1 MEQRPEV
8 LHADAVPHWDDEADV
23 IVVGMGIAGAC
34 AALEARRAGAE
45 VLVIER
51 ASGGGGASA
60 LSSGIF
66 YLGGGTAVQQA
77 AGYEDTPRAM
87 YDFLMA
93 NGVSPD
99 AGIVQAFC
107 DGCVAHFDWLE
118 AQGVPFE
125 RSYFPGKAVFLT
137 TTTCLMSTGNEKVWP
152 YREVA
157 QPAPRGHKVA
167 REGEN
172 AGSLAMEALL
182 ARCAEAGLQSRFDSQ
197 VNGLVIDAA
206 GRVVG
211 VRYRRSG
218 ETRHARARRGV
229 ILSTGGYNMNKDML
243 AEHMPHML
251 GNSEPLGVPY
261 NDGSGILLGES
272 AGAATQSMS
281 GVIATASFYPPSQ
294 LIKGI
299 LVNTRGERFVAEDSY
314 HGRTAAFIIEQPG
327 RKAYLILDADIFAY
341 PELTDFSHHSLVDGW
356 ETVAEMEAG
365 LQLPPGSLQ
374 HTLAEY
380 NRHAAKGE
388 DPQLHKHPEWIKPLD
403 SGPYA
408 AFDVSFNKSVY
419 LYITL
424 GGLKT
429 NARTEVI
436 GVDGTVIPGLYAAG
450 ACASSVSRDGK
461 DYASGLSLGPGSFF
475 GRVAGRLA
483 AASL

>member
-1 MEQRPEV
+1 MSQPPEIIR
-8 LHADAVPHWDDEADV
+8 ASSIERWSDTADV
-23 IVVGMGIAGAC
+23 IIVGMGIAGAC
-34 AALEARRAGAE
+34 AALEARRAGAD

-51 ASGGGGASA
+51 AGDGGGASA

-66 YLGGGTAVQQA
+66 YLGGGTAVQKA
-77 AGYEDTPRAM
+77 ADYEDTPEAM

-93 NGVSPD
+93 NGISPD
-99 AGIVQAFC
+99 AAIVRAFC
-107 DGCVAHFDWLE
+107 DNCVAHFDWLE

-157 QPAPRGHKVA
+157 KPAPRGHKVA

-182 ARCAEAGLQSRFDSQ
+182 ARCREAGLRASYDSQ
-197 VNGLVIDAA
+197 VTALIMDDNQ
-206 GRVVG
+206 RVVG
-211 VRYRRSG
+211 VRYRKTG
-218 ETRHARARRGV
+218 EDHHARASRGV
-229 ILSTGGYNMNKDML
+229 ILSTGGFNMNQEML
-243 AEHMPHML
+243 AEHLPHML
-251 GNSEPLGVPY
+251 GNSYPLGVPY
-261 NDGSGILLGES
+261 NDGSGILLGQS
-272 AGAATQSMS
+272 AGAVTQSMS

-314 HGRTAAFIIEQPG
+314 HGRTASFIIEQPG
-327 RKAYLILDADIFAY
+327 RKAYLILDSEIFAY
-341 PELTDFSHHSLVDGW
+341 PELTDFSHHTLVDGW
-356 ETVAEMEAG
+356 ETVEEMEAG
-365 LQLPPGSLQ
+365 LNLPEGALQ
-374 HTLAEY
+374 RTLADY
-380 NRHAAKGE
+380 NAHAAEGR
-388 DPQLHKHPEWIKPLD
+388 DPALHKHPDWLKPLNA
-403 SGPYA
+403 GPYA

-429 NARTEVI
+429 TARTEVI
-436 GVDGTVIPGLYAAG
+436 GHDGEVIAGLYAAG

-461 DYASGLSLGPGSFF
+461 DYASGLSLGPGSYF

-483 AASL
+483 AGA